1 MASPD
6 IVLRLLRS
14 RKTILEILSK
24 RGYNTKPF
32 ENFGPDEIT
41 LMLSDRVKND
51 EAFRMDLER
60 PAESTD
66 TGITQCRVLYSLQTK
81 LKPRLPYFVADLISP
96 ESSDP
101 VEAKTTEVIVL
112 VNEPVAE
119 IFHSAAYEQF
129 QKNKLRIFFFPIANL
144 VVNPSEHM
152 LVPKHERVP
161 TQEHAALMKK
171 YNVERKSQLEWIRFH
186 EDMQARVLGLVPL
199 DIVKITRASPSSGEY
214 VLYRVC
220 LP

>member
-1 MASPD
+1 MASSD

-32 ENFGPDEIT
+32 ENFGTDEIT
-41 LMLSDRVKND
+41 QMLSVGND
-51 EAFRMDLER
+51 AAFRMDLER
-60 PAESTD
+60 APETTD
-66 TGITQCRVLYSLQTK
+66 TGITKCRVLYSIQTK
-81 LKPRLPYFVADLISP
+81 LKPRLPYFLQTLHSEEHSA
-96 ESSDP
+96 EP
-101 VEAKTTEVIVL
+101 VDAKTTEVIVL
-112 VNEPVAE
+112 VNETVAE

-129 QKNKLRIFFFPIANL
+129 QKHKLRIFFFPIVNL
-144 VVNPSEHM
+144 VVNPSEHS

-161 TQEHAALMKK
+161 LAEHSALLKQF
-171 YNVERKSQLEWIRFH
+171 NVERKSQIMWIRFH

-199 DIVKITRASPSSGEY
+199 DLVKITRPSPSSGEY
-214 VLYRVC
+214 VLYRAC